1 MILRQLPWANLIG
14 RIILK
19 HFLPNL
25 VGVILIYLTLTIPA
39 VIVDESFLSF
49 LGLGVQAPAASWG
62 SLLADGAAALNPIF
76 IRWWLVAF
84 PRLRWPLTSAGTQL
98 LGDALRDAFDPRRLD

>member
-1 MILRQLPWANLIG
+1 LGQSHRW
-14 RIILK
+14 IILK

-84 PRLRWPLTSAGTQL
+84 PAVAMALTLLAL
-98 LGDALRDAFDPRRLD
+98 NFLGDALRDAFDPRRLD